1 MELTQ
6 SAASTLNFWEPGAL
20 SLVIYGMLLVAVMG
34 VILFLSAW
42 LNPTKANPAKDIPYE
57 CGINPTGQ
65 ARFQYPT
72 PFYLVAAFFLIFD
85 VEAVYVF
92 TWAVSFEKLTWAGW
106 LQISFFIAVLLL
118 SLVYVW
124 RKGGLEWSANPMR

>member
-1 MELTQ
+1 MEPM
-6 SAASTLNFWEPGAL
+6 SVAASLNPWEPGAFA
-20 SLVIYGMLLVAVMG
+20 LVVFALLIAAALG
-34 VILFLSAW
+34 FILFLSAW
-42 LNPTKANPAKDIPYE
+42 LNPTNKTQAKAIPYE
-57 CGINPTGQ
+57 CSITPTGQ

-92 TWAVSFEKLTWAGW
+92 TWAVSFEKLTWTGW
-106 LQISFFIAVLLL
+106 FQITFFIAVLLL

-124 RKGGLEWSANPMR
+124 RKGGLEWGANPMR

>member
-1 MELTQ
+1 MDPSL
-6 SAASTLNFWEPGAL
+6 AASTLNPWEPGVFAL
-20 SLVIYGMLLVAVMG
+20 VVFALLIAAAMG

-42 LNPTKANPAKDIPYE
+42 LNPTKSTPTKEIPYE
-57 CGINPTGQ
+57 CSITPTGE

-92 TWAVSFEKLTWAGW
+92 SWAVSFDKLTWGGW
-106 LQISFFIAVLLL
+106 FQITFFIGVLLL

-124 RKGGLEWSANPMR
+124 RKGGLEWGANPMR